1 MRAILLMGLLGC
13 TATKSESDSAA
24 QNDDAGSETSDDSPV
39 DDAGNGADADVDGPE
54 DCEDDMGTF
63 EGQILSDLPWGS
75 GPEPEPHAHVLA
87 VPSTG
92 SAITIPSDEE
102 GRFSTPLPAGE
113 YLMTASS
120 TGGCV
125 SDQLSVTLD
134 ACETENHTMRLIDCL
149 DGATDGDGSDADD
162 TGSVVDDVIVD
173 GGSDDDGTPPDD
185 DADSDGAA
193 DDGAT
198 DDGAADD
205 GATDDG
211 ATDDGAADDGATD
224 DGAAD
229 DGATDDGA
237 TDDGSTDDGSTDDG
251 STDDGA
257 ADDGAADDGTAPV
270 DADFVTT
277 TCSPDH
283 DAYFD
288 TSAATLDG
296 DVLVL
301 SVGYGGCSD
310 GHTFIPC
317 WDGEWDR
324 AMPPGATLQVGHDDG
339 GEMCMMYVM
348 EDIRI
353 DISAIIA
360 DAEARTGT
368 EPFNIYVEG
377 HTVGYSF

>member
-205 GATDDG
+205 GA
-211 ATDDGAADDGATD
+211 
-224 DGAAD
+224 
-229 DGATDDGA
+229 
-237 TDDGSTDDGSTDDG
+237 
-251 STDDGA
+251 
-257 ADDGAADDGTAPV
+257 ADDGTAPV